1 MTGNKERNEEVRGC
15 PKPKWWM
22 EKHWMSLSRKEGE
35 DKITTRHGQ
44 AEEIS
49 LDTQGKED
57 RSEVSEGDAVG

>member
-22 EKHWMSLSRKEGE
+22 EKHWMALNRKEGE